1 MGIRAGE
8 IDFFLPIM
16 QVQFYSYIW
25 GKYCVCPTQLKLGD
39 ILTDNNTTDPKLAKA
54 DAAAAK
60 AKAKS
65 LRPWFKKK
73 RFIIPIAILAII
85 IISSVANA
93 GGGKKSSDSASVT
106 EVATQETTEA
116 VVEPEKPAVPAEY
129 ASALIQAQMYSDT
142 LHMSKAGLFAQLTSE
157 YGGQFTPEAAQYG
170 VDNVKADFNAN
181 ALAQAKQYVET
192 LAMSPAAVYDQLI
205 SEYGGQ
211 FTPEEAQY
219 AVDNLNK

>member
-1 MGIRAGE
+1 MGRS
-8 IDFFLPIM
+8 LPSPI
-16 QVQFYSYIW
+16 VGYGGNIVFAPS
-25 GKYCVCPTQLKLGD
+25 VNSNLGD

-73 RFIIPIAILAII
+73 RFIIPIVIVAII
-85 IISSVANA
+85 IISSAANA
-93 GGGKKSSDSASVT
+93 GGGKKSADSASVG
-106 EVATQETTEA
+106 EVSTSETSA
-116 VVEPEKPAVPAEY
+116 AAEPEQPAVPAEY

-142 LHMSKAGLFAQLTSE
+142 LHMSKAGLYAQLISE

-170 VDNVKADFNAN
+170 VDNVKADYNAN

-192 LAMSPAAVYDQLI
+192 LAMSPAAVYDQLV